1 MEAHGYLLNH
11 KTREFPQVKLSEE
24 DAKKTINPNL
34 KIDSVS
40 LAYIPKDNLKEYLCY
55 EMQGVHN
62 EQNFIIYINAENGQ
76 EEKILIL
83 IESENGILTV

>member
-1 MEAHGYLLNH
+1 
-11 KTREFPQVKLSEE
+11 
-24 DAKKTINPNL
+24 
-34 KIDSVS
+34 
-40 LAYIPKDNLKEYLCY
+40 
-55 EMQGVHN
+55 MQGVHN